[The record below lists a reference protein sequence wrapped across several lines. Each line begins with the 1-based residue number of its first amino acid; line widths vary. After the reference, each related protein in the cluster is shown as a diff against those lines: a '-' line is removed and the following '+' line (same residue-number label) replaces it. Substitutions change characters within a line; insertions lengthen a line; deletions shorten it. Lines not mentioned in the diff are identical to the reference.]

1 MAQTTIIAGM
11 TESSDIALSTHVRK
25 DSVAE
30 RVEAGKRARKEH
42 PRSTMGNWEPTADRP
57 DPVEMLRAQEAVRV
71 QGLVSIRHTR
81 MAVSPFTF
89 YRGTAAVM
97 AYDLGT
103 YPHSGLATQ
112 LCGDAHLSNF
122 GVFGSPDRSV
132 LFDINDFDETHP
144 GAFDWDVARMVASFY
159 IAATDNQFSNA
170 DRQMATLT
178 AATSYRVAMA
188 QYAGMNDL
196 DVWYSRIDAEFL
208 LNLAQTRGGNRAAR
222 NMDRNLAK
230 ARSRDRWSAINKLT
244 VEVDGARQ
252 FVDDPPLLVRLPMDG
267 EMWEVIDGV
276 FEQYRSTLD
285 DDRRE
290 LLRRYRI
297 IDFAHKVVGVGS
309 VGLRAFVVLLQGRD
323 AEDLLVLQVKEAV
336 KSVLEPYS
344 AHSRFK
350 DQGHR
355 VVAGQRLMQAASD
368 IFLGWLVGPGGRHF
382 YVRQLRDMKWSP
394 EIADLTPRNLA
405 GYAQICGKTLARA
418 HARTGDSIKIA
429 SYLGTSEVF
438 DQSMLAFSERY
449 AQQVNA
455 DFAAFKT
462 ALQDGTMDDSS
473 DENASVLESLSAEG
487 EIMRAR
493 VAQVKEATQTPN

>member
-1 MAQTTIIAGM
+1 M
-11 TESSDIALSTHVRK
+11 TELSDLALSTHVRNE
-25 DSVAE
+25 SVAE

-42 PRSTMGNWEPTADRP
+42 PRSTMGNWEPASNRTNPISMLAD
-57 DPVEMLRAQEAVRV
+57 QESVRV
-71 QGLVSIRHTR
+71 QELIPIRHAR

-97 AYDLGT
+97 AHDLGN
-103 YPHSGLATQ
+103 YPNSGLATQ

-122 GVFGSPDRSV
+122 GVFASPDRSV
-132 LFDINDFDETHP
+132 IFDINDFDETHP

-159 IAATDNQFSNA
+159 IAATDNQYSPA
-170 DRQMATLT
+170 DRRTATLT
-178 AATSYRVAMA
+178 AATSYRMAMA

-208 LNLAQTRGGNRAAR
+208 LNLAQTQGGNKAAK

-244 VEVDGARQ
+244 VEVDGLRQ
-252 FVDDPPLLVRLPMDG
+252 FVDEPPLLTRMQMNG
-267 EMWEVIDGV
+267 ATWEVIEGI
-276 FEQYRSTLD
+276 FEQYRLTLN

-323 AEDLLVLQVKEAV
+323 PEDLLVLQVKEAV
-336 KSVLEPYS
+336 SSVLEPYT
-344 AHSRFK
+344 APTLFP

-355 VVAGQRLMQAASD
+355 VVSGQRLMQAASD
-368 IFLGWLVGPGGRHF
+368 AFLGWLVGPAGRHF

-394 EIADLTPRNLA
+394 EIASLSPRGLS
-405 GYAQICGKTLARA
+405 GLAQICGKTLARA

-429 SYLGTSEVF
+429 SYLGTSDVF
-438 DQSMLAFSERY
+438 DESMFSFSERY
-449 AQQVNA
+449 AAQVDA
-455 DFAAFKT
+455 DFTAFRN
-462 ALQDGTMDDSS
+462 ALEDGTMANSS
-473 DENASVLESLSAEG
+473 DENASILQSLMNETNEWPDRIA
-487 EIMRAR
+487 AAAN
-493 VAQVKEATQTPN
+493 VTQPQV

>member
-1 MAQTTIIAGM
+1 M
-11 TESSDIALSTHVRK
+11 TESSDTTLSSHVRTE
-25 DSVAE
+25 SVAD

-42 PRSTMGNWEPTADRP
+42 PRSTIGNWQPAANRP
-57 DPVEMLRAQEAVRV
+57 DPVQLLREQEANRV
-71 QGLVSIRHTR
+71 PELIPIRHAR

-103 YPHSGLATQ
+103 YPNSGLTTQ

-144 GAFDWDVARMVASFY
+144 GSFDWDVARMVASFY
-159 IAATDNQFSNA
+159 IAATDNQFSIA
-170 DRQMATLT
+170 DRRTATLT
-178 AATSYRVAMA
+178 AATSYRLAMA

-196 DVWYSRIDAEFL
+196 DMWYSRVDAEFL
-208 LNLAQTRGGNRAAR
+208 LNLAQTQGGNKAAK
-222 NMDRNLAK
+222 NMDRTLAK

-244 VEVDGARQ
+244 VEVDGVRQ
-252 FVDDPPLLVRLPMDG
+252 FVNDPPLLVRLPMDG
-267 EMWEVIDGV
+267 AMWDVINGV
-276 FEQYRSTLD
+276 FDQYRLTLH

-323 AEDLLVLQVKEAV
+323 PQDLLVLQVKEAV
-336 KSVLEPYS
+336 NSVLEPYA
-344 AHSRFK
+344 AHSLFK

-368 IFLGWLVGPGGRHF
+368 VFLGWLVGPGGRHF

-394 EIADLTPRNLA
+394 EIANLNPRTLA
-405 GYAQICGKTLARA
+405 GYAQICGKTLARG

-429 SYLGTSEVF
+429 SYLGTSDVF
-438 DQSMLAFSERY
+438 DQSMLAFSENY
-449 AQQVNA
+449 ALQVEA
-455 DFAAFKT
+455 DFTGFKS
-462 ALQDGTMDDSS
+462 ALEDGTMANSS
-473 DENASVLESLSAEG
+473 DENASVQESLMHGAG
-487 EIMRAR
+487 IMREQAP
-493 VAQVKEATQTPN
+493 QG